1 MADKITVMRL
11 CPGGDCAVIEI
22 DNTLEEFQ
30 KAVGGYIETVTLG
43 EGVVLICDE
52 EGLLKGKA
60 YNEPASIAVKGIV
73 GPALLTGIDG
83 DEFASVTDRMIEWTK
98 KRLSLLGYE
107 LKDMR
112 NEEESECQ

>member
-1 MADKITVMRL
+1 MSKITVMRL

-22 DNTLEEFQ
+22 DNTLVKLQ
-30 KAVGGYIETVTLG
+30 KAVGGYIKTVTLG

-73 GPALLTGIDG
+73 GPALLAGVDG
-83 DEFASVTDRMIEWTK
+83 DEFASLPDKFTEIFAF
-98 KRLSLLGYE
+98 RLSMLGYE
-107 LKDMR
+107 VRRDKEAGHD
-112 NEEESECQ
+112 

>member
-1 MADKITVMRL
+1 MSKITVMRL

-30 KAVGGYIETVTLG
+30 KAVGGYIETVTLSQDL
-43 EGVVLICDE
+43 VLVCDE
-52 EGLLKGKA
+52 EGIFKGKTI
-60 YNEPASIAVKGIV
+60 NEPVSIFVKGIV
-73 GPALLTGIDG
+73 GDVLLVSIEE